1 MTPGRQPRSDG
12 SQPSSNVLVR
22 RIIGA
27 LALMVPLGIALFLP
41 FGCVWVY
48 LLGTM
53 LAQWGG
59 EQAEWCGAPHVG
71 LVAGSLCRCQ
81 RRTGAAERSD
91 AIVTGV
97 LLAGVCFVALAL
109 VGRAWE
115 RIARLASA
123 HDDPGPTLTRID
135 GIERPRGRGR
145 SDAAPSTPEGGRLR
159 IVGCHE
165 PRNSAPLQYD
175 YLFPD
180 GSVVFGAGASTA
192 YSPDGRYFVSPMPTT
207 GAWGLLIYDRHAQRV
222 YRCNKV
228 ETFVDLHRVTQ
239 THVEGWGSRID
250 KDGCM
255 LSAATEDLLAH
266 SVSEPMVDMADLRI
280 PESYADHA
288 RRRREV
294 ELPVAPAGAPAL
306 TLVAYL
312 PCSLMALDDPL
323 EPLLSPWLELMV
335 DDQPSGLLICGR
347 NPVLLW
353 GEDGQSLACVVKP
366 KGCDEQPGQWRW
378 SIQQGWH
385 AVDESGG
392 QP

>member
-1 MTPGRQPRSDG
+1 MTPSMQPRSDA
-12 SQPSSNVLVR
+12 SQSASNVGVR
-22 RIIGA
+22 RVVSA
-27 LALMVPLGIALFLP
+27 LALMVPLWIALSLP

-48 LLGTM
+48 LFGTM
-53 LAQWGG
+53 LAQWV
-59 EQAEWCGAPHVG
+59 ENRLRGAVNLTWVWWLGACVG
-71 LVAGSLCRCQ
+71 ASVALA
-81 RRTGAAERSD
+81 RRTD

-97 LLAGVCFVALAL
+97 LMAGACLVALAL

-115 RIARLASA
+115 KIARLVSA
-123 HDDPGPTLTRID
+123 HDDPGPTLTRIE
-135 GIERPRGRGR
+135 GSERPRGRLPG
-145 SDAAPSTPEGGRLR
+145 DAAPVTPEGGRLR

-180 GSVVFGAGASTA
+180 GSVVFGAGTPTA

-207 GAWGLLIYDRHAQRV
+207 GAWGLLIYDRDAQRV

-239 THVEGWGSRID
+239 THVEGWGSRIE

-255 LSAATEDLLAH
+255 LSAAIEDLLAH
-266 SVSEPMVDMADLRI
+266 SVSEPMVDIADLRI
-280 PESYADHA
+280 PESHADHA

-294 ELPVAPAGAPAL
+294 ELPPAPAGAPAL

-312 PCSLMALDDPL
+312 PSSLMALDDPL
-323 EPLLSPWLELMV
+323 EPLFSPWSELIV

-347 NPVLLW
+347 NPRLLW
-353 GEDGQSLACVVKP
+353 SDDGRSLTCVAKP
-366 KGCDEQPGQWRW
+366 KGRDAPPGQWRW
-378 SIQQGWH
+378 STQQGWH